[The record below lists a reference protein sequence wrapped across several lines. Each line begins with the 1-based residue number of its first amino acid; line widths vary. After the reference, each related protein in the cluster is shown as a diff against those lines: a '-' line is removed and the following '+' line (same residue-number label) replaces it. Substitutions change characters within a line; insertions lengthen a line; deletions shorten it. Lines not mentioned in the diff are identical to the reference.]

1 MDQGVVVNQT
11 VESRQES
18 MKAVVAADY
27 GPPERYAVAEVP
39 VPRPGLGQM
48 RVRIAAASVNP
59 ADVRLPGGEFRG
71 VVEAQFPYIPGV
83 DFAGTVTEIGEGVSA
98 YAVGDEVFGTA
109 VPRVLR
115 AMAGTRPSVGT
126 GAMAQYAVVEA
137 DTPLIAHR
145 PAGLAAPDA
154 AALATAG
161 QAALA
166 TVRAADVRAGERV
179 LVVGATGGVGTAVL
193 PLLAAAGAHV
203 IATATDADAEVVRG
217 LGAKEVIGYQQADYP
232 VGDVDVA
239 INVVLPGDRLAG
251 VAAALRA
258 GGRLVTITF
267 PITTAE
273 MIGRDDV
280 EVRFILDMDGEL
292 ASMREV
298 GEAGARGELRATIA
312 RRYSL
317 EEGPQAC
324 ADFLRE
330 HTLGKRVVVVGM

>member
-1 MDQGVVVNQT
+1 
-11 VESRQES
+11 

-27 GPPERYAVAEVP
+27 GPPELYEVGELP
-39 VPRPGLGQM
+39 VPQPGAGQM

-71 VVEAQFPYIPGV
+71 AVEAQFPYIPGV
-83 DFAGTVTEIGEGVSA
+83 DFAGTVAEIGEGVSA

-115 AMAGTRPSVGT
+115 AMAGRRPSVGT
-126 GAMAQYAVVEA
+126 GAMAEYAVVEA

-145 PAGLAAPDA
+145 PAGLPAPDA

-166 TVRAADVRAGERV
+166 TAKAASVQPGERV
-179 LVVGATGGVGTAVL
+179 LLVGATGGVGTALL
-193 PLLAAAGAHV
+193 PLLAAARAHV
-203 IATATDADAEVVRG
+203 VATATDADAEAVRG
-217 LGAKEVIGYQQADYP
+217 LGATDVIGYQEADYP

-239 INVVLPGDRLAG
+239 INVVLPGDGLSAM
-251 VAAALRA
+251 AASLRR
-258 GGRLVTITF
+258 GGRLLTITF
-267 PITTAE
+267 PIPTPE

-280 EVRFILDMDGEL
+280 ELRFILDMDGEL
-292 ASMREV
+292 ASMCDV
-298 GEAGARGELRATIA
+298 GEAGARGDLRATIA
-312 RRYSL
+312 LRYSL

-324 ADFLRE
+324 ADFLRQ
-330 HTLGKRVVVVGM
+330 HTLGKRVVVM

>member
-1 MDQGVVVNQT
+1 MDAQDV
-11 VESRQES
+11 

-27 GPPERYAVAEVP
+27 GPPERYVVAEAP
-39 VPRPGLGQM
+39 MPRPGRGQM
-48 RVRIAAASVNP
+48 QVRIAAASVNP
-59 ADVRLPGGEFRG
+59 ADLRLPSGEFRG

-83 DFAGTVTEIGEGVSA
+83 DFAGTVSEVGEDVTA

-115 AMAGTRPSVGT
+115 AMAGTRPSLGT
-126 GAMAQYAVVEA
+126 GAMAEYAVVEA

-145 PAGLAAPDA
+145 PEDLAAADA

-166 TVRAADVRAGERV
+166 TAKAAAVQPGERV
-179 LVVGATGGVGTAVL
+179 LLVGATGGVGTALL

-203 IATATDADAEVVRG
+203 IATATDTATDREVVRG
-217 LGAKEVIGYQQADYP
+217 LGAKEVIGYQEADYP
-232 VGDVDVA
+232 AGDVDAA
-239 INVVLPGDRLAG
+239 INVVLPGDRLRG
-251 VAAALRA
+251 VAAALRP
-258 GGRLVTITF
+258 GGRLLTITF
-267 PITTAE
+267 PVSTPE

-280 EVRFILDMDGEL
+280 ELRFILDMYAEL
-292 ASMREV
+292 ASMRDV

-317 EEGPQAC
+317 DEGPQAC

-330 HTLGKRVVVVGM
+330 HTLGKRVVVV

>member
-1 MDQGVVVNQT
+1 
-11 VESRQES
+11 

-27 GPPERYAVAEVP
+27 GPPERYVVGEVP
-39 VPRPGLGQM
+39 VPWPGRGQM
-48 RVRIAAASVNP
+48 QVRIAAASVNP

-71 VVEAQFPYIPGV
+71 AVEAHFPYIPGV

-115 AMAGTRPSVGT
+115 AMAGTRPSLGT
-126 GAMAQYAVVEA
+126 GAMAEYAVVEA

-166 TVRAADVRAGERV
+166 TAKAADVQPGERV
-179 LVVGATGGVGTAVL
+179 LLVGATGGVGTALL
-193 PLLAAAGAHV
+193 PLLAAARAHV
-203 IATATDADAEVVRG
+203 IATVTDEDAGVVRE
-217 LGAKEVIGYQQADYP
+217 LGAKDVIGYQEAGYP

-239 INVVLPGDRLAG
+239 LNVALPGDRLSG
-251 VAAALRA
+251 VAAALRP
-258 GGRLVTITF
+258 GGRLLTITF
-267 PITTAE
+267 PITTPQ

-280 EVRFILDMDGEL
+280 ELRFILDMDGEL
-292 ASMREV
+292 ASMPDV
-298 GEAGARGELRATIA
+298 GEAGARGDLRATIA

-317 EEGPQAC
+317 DEGPQAC
-324 ADFLRE
+324 ADFLRQ
-330 HTLGKRVVVVGM
+330 HTLGKRVVVM

>member
-1 MDQGVVVNQT
+1 
-11 VESRQES
+11 
-18 MKAVVAADY
+18 MKAVVATDY
-27 GPPERYAVAEVP
+27 GPPEQYAVGEVP
-39 VPRPGLGQM
+39 VPRPGRGQM

-59 ADVRLPGGEFRG
+59 ADVRLPGGEFRE

-83 DFAGTVTEIGEGVSA
+83 DFAGTVTEIGEGVGE

-115 AMAGTRPSVGT
+115 AMAGTRPSLGT
-126 GAMAQYAVVEA
+126 GAMAEYAVVEA

-166 TVRAADVRAGERV
+166 TAKAAAVQPGERV
-179 LVVGATGGVGTAVL
+179 LLVGATGGVGTALL
-193 PLLAAAGAHV
+193 PLLAAAPAHV
-203 IATATDADAEVVRG
+203 IATATDADSDVVRE
-217 LGAKEVIGYQQADYP
+217 LGAKDVIGYQEAGYP

-239 INVVLPGDRLAG
+239 INVALPGDRLSG
-251 VAAALRA
+251 VAASLRP
-258 GGRLVTITF
+258 GGRLLTITF
-267 PITTAE
+267 PVTTPE

-280 EVRFILDMDGEL
+280 ELRFILDMDGDL
-292 ASMREV
+292 ASMRDV
-298 GEAGARGELRATIA
+298 GEAGARGDLRATIA

-317 EEGPQAC
+317 DEGPQAC
-324 ADFLRE
+324 ADFLRQ
-330 HTLGKRVVVVGM
+330 HTLGKRVVVM

>member
-1 MDQGVVVNQT
+1 MDNQ
-11 VESRQES
+11 QDS

-27 GPPERYAVAEVP
+27 GPPEQYAVAEVP
-39 VPRPGLGQM
+39 VPRPGPGQM

-59 ADVRLPGGEFRG
+59 ADVRLPGGDFRT
-71 VVEAQFPYIPGV
+71 VIQAQFPYIPGV

-126 GAMAQYAVVEA
+126 GAMAEYTVVEA

-166 TVRAADVRAGERV
+166 AARAADVQPGERV
-179 LVVGATGGVGTAVL
+179 LVIGATGGVGTALL
-193 PLLAAAGAHV
+193 PVLAAAQAQV
-203 IATATDADAEVVRG
+203 IVTATDADADVVRG
-217 LGAKEVIGYQQADYP
+217 LGATQVIGYEQAGYP

-239 INVVLPGDRLAG
+239 INVALSGDRLSG
-251 VAAALRA
+251 VAAALRP

-267 PITTAE
+267 PVSTPE

-280 EVRFILDMDGEL
+280 ELRNILDMDGEL
-292 ASMREV
+292 ASMRDV
-298 GEAGARGELRATIA
+298 GQAGARGELRATIA
-312 RRYSL
+312 RRYRL
-317 EEGPQAC
+317 DEGPQAC
-324 ADFLRE
+324 VDFLRG
-330 HTLGKRVVVVGM
+330 HTLGKRVVVL

>member
-1 MDQGVVVNQT
+1 MDAQDV
-11 VESRQES
+11 

-27 GPPERYAVAEVP
+27 GPPERYVVAEAP
-39 VPRPGLGQM
+39 MPRPGRGQM
-48 RVRIAAASVNP
+48 QVRIAAASVNP
-59 ADVRLPGGEFRG
+59 ADLRLPSGEFRG

-83 DFAGTVTEIGEGVSA
+83 DFAGTVSEVGEDVTA

-115 AMAGTRPSVGT
+115 AMAGTRPSLGT
-126 GAMAQYAVVEA
+126 GAMAEYAVVEA

-145 PAGLAAPDA
+145 PEDLAAADA

-166 TVRAADVRAGERV
+166 TAKAAAVQPGERV
-179 LVVGATGGVGTAVL
+179 LLVGATGGVGTALL

-203 IATATDADAEVVRG
+203 TATATDTATDREVVRG
-217 LGAKEVIGYQQADYP
+217 LGAKEVIGYQESDYP
-232 VGDVDVA
+232 AGDVDAA
-239 INVVLPGDRLAG
+239 INVVLPGDRLRG
-251 VAAALRA
+251 VAAALRP
-258 GGRLVTITF
+258 GGRLLTITF
-267 PITTAE
+267 PVSTPE

-280 EVRFILDMDGEL
+280 ELRFILDMDAEL
-292 ASMREV
+292 ASMRDV

-317 EEGPQAC
+317 DEGPQAC

-330 HTLGKRVVVVGM
+330 HTLGKRVVVV